1 MYSSPSSL
9 SNPLPSS
16 AVTSV
21 VTQLCLHVADGS
33 ATGAQALSSG
43 MAKSVKDLVEAA
55 NAVVPRISPAQ
66 AQELIEGGNA
76 VVVDV
81 RDAPEVEKS
90 GKVAGAVHIPRGM
103 LEFRADPESPYYDQS
118 FARDKTVIVYCAAG
132 GRAALSGQALKEM
145 GYGEV
150 YNLGGFNDWAEA
162 GGAIEAP

>member
-16 AVTSV
+16 AVKSV

-33 ATGAQALSSG
+33 APAAPTLSSG

-103 LEFRADPESPYYDQS
+103 LEFRADPESPYFDQS